1 MEVDVTELVELHLNG
16 EMPAR
21 LCSGSRSEL
30 GDNAAGITWDNSCK
44 VAREHSIVNDD
55 NREEIVNHFLGY
67 GAWERAEVETDV
79 ENFAVQE
86 VMSAIRQL
94 EGEEIDLSEP
104 VTEEDFRAATEH
116 EGGMLWP
123 DNEGKWYFYSGM

>member
-21 LCSGSRSEL
+21 LCSGSQAEL
-30 GDNAAGITWDNSCK
+30 GDNAARITWENSCK
-44 VAREHSIVNDD
+44 VAKEHSIVNSN
-55 NREEIVNHFLGY
+55 NREEIVDHFLGY

-79 ENFAVQE
+79 ESLAVQE

-94 EGEEIDLSEP
+94 EGEGIDP
-104 VTEEDFRAATEH
+104 VSYTHLT
-116 EGGMLWP
+116 LP
-123 DNEGKWYFYSGM
+123 TTPYV